1 MSGDRLTC
9 PSDVLADETSPPQQS
24 ATDSSQQCD
33 RWATPTMYEDISF
46 HVDQG
51 IATITIDRPDVYNAF
66 RKQTLL
72 DLNDAIRTVDED
84 NGIYAAVLTG
94 RDPGFCTGADT
105 TEIPGWDE
113 MTKEDYAGFLWRVQN
128 VVRQLRTMPT
138 PVVAAVNGPAIGAG
152 SDFALACDMRIIG
165 PDALFREGFVRI
177 GLISGDGGGW
187 LLARLV
193 GEAKAR
199 EYLLTGRDILPEEA
213 VDVGLAVAQED
224 DPLAATRELA
234 SELRNLP
241 ALAVQNSK
249 QLLDPSLSLEEY
261 FERAIEYQWQCVND
275 PEQDEALAAFKADRE
290 PDYDREYADE

>member
-1 MSGDRLTC
+1 
-9 PSDVLADETSPPQQS
+9 
-24 ATDSSQQCD
+24 
-33 RWATPTMYEDISF
+33 MYEDISYD
-46 HVDQG
+46 VDRG
-51 IATITIDRPDVYNAF
+51 LATITIDRPDVYNAF
-66 RKQTLL
+66 RKRTLV
-72 DLNDAIRTVDED
+72 DLNDALRTVDD
-84 NGIYAAVLTG
+84 DDGVYVVVLTG

-105 TEIPGWDE
+105 TEIPGWDQ

-138 PVVAAVNGPAIGAG
+138 PVVAAVNGPAVGAG
-152 SDFALACDMRIIG
+152 SDFALACDMRVVG

-199 EYLLTGRDILPEEA
+199 EYLLTGRDIPPEEA
-213 VDVGLAVAQED
+213 VDVGLAVEQAD
-224 DPLAATRELA
+224 DALAAARELA
-234 SELRNLP
+234 EELRDLP

-249 QLLDPSLSLEEY
+249 RLLDPSLSLEEY

-275 PEQDEALAAFKADRE
+275 PEQDEALDAFTTDRDPE
-290 PDYDREYADE
+290 YDREYTDE